1 MRAVSSVLMVKRG
14 DQNRRPGSRPI
25 RDDRRSV
32 SQRQNAETTNP
43 KSATIASDPAIA
55 ELQRA
60 KSAAEAAN
68 EAKSRYLVAVSHE
81 IRSPLNAIYGYA
93 QLLERGE
100 AVTGAEAGA
109 AIRRSVDHLTNLA
122 ESLLEISRI
131 ESGVLKIRSGV
142 VDIRAL
148 LDQIV
153 SMFRAQAIGKGLT
166 LTLRISDNLPRLVKT
181 DQSRLRQVL
190 INLVSNAIK
199 YTEAGSIEVAVSYRS
214 EVATIDVV
222 DTGIGIGTD
231 EMERV
236 FEPFERGSSTGVQ
249 SQPGIGL
256 GLTITRVLAHVLGG
270 DITVTS
276 AVGEGSCFRLK
287 LMLSPAAQASGKETS
302 FRIEGYRG
310 SCRTVLIIEDDP
322 EQRAAMQSLLQS
334 LDFIVHAA
342 RNGMEGIELAARH
355 APDLVLLDVE
365 MPGISGWETALRLRR
380 AHGAPLKIVMASA
393 NTTAADT
400 RYLDDG
406 ICDAFVAKPVA
417 FDALLATIQQELG
430 LEWRH
435 LEQHAAHAHDEPVS
449 ALPLEAAPYL
459 ERLRR
464 LAQIGHVLEFE
475 TQLGN
480 FEASVPA
487 IGSFA
492 ATLREDLGNF
502 DFGAII
508 EKIENVRSQ

>member
-1 MRAVSSVLMVKRG
+1 M
-14 DQNRRPGSRPI
+14 
-25 RDDRRSV
+25 
-32 SQRQNAETTNP
+32 
-43 KSATIASDPAIA
+43 DPAIA

-60 KSAAEAAN
+60 KAAAEAAN

-93 QLLERGE
+93 QLLERGD

-142 VDIRAL
+142 VDIRAVL
-148 LDQIV
+148 GQIV
-153 SMFRAQAIGKGLT
+153 SMFRAQAIGKGLS
-166 LTLRISDNLPRLVKT
+166 LTLHVSDNLPRLVKT
-181 DQSRLRQVL
+181 DQSRLKQVL

-199 YTEAGSIEVAVSYRS
+199 YTEAGSVEVAVNYRS
-214 EVATIDVV
+214 EVATIDVI
-222 DTGIGIGTD
+222 DTGIGIETED
-231 EMERV
+231 MERV

-270 DITVTS
+270 DITATS
-276 AVGEGSCFRLK
+276 TVGAGSRFRLK
-287 LMLSPAAQASGKETS
+287 LMLSPVALASGKEAS
-302 FRIEGYRG
+302 ARIESYRG
-310 SCRTVLIIEDDP
+310 TRRAVLIIEDDP

-334 LDFIVHAA
+334 LDFTVHAA
-342 RNGMEGIELAARH
+342 KNGMEGIDLASRY

-380 AHGAPLKIVMASA
+380 AHGTPLKIVMVSA
-393 NTTAADT
+393 NTAGPDT
-400 RYLDDG
+400 RYLDDRV
-406 ICDAFVAKPVA
+406 CDAFVAKPIA

-430 LEWRH
+430 LQWNHSGPDPARAE
-435 LEQHAAHAHDEPVS
+435 EVPAS

-475 TQLGN
+475 RQLGD
-480 FEASVPA
+480 FENTGPA
-487 IGSFA
+487 AGSFA
-492 ATLREDLGNF
+492 ATLREDLDNF
-502 DFGAII
+502 DFGSII